1 MRTVPAVLIH
11 TIATGNP
18 HLSELEDEMT
28 GSLTTKHGKY
38 YVVVRVPDGTGGM
51 KAKWIPTGISSEGN
65 NKRKAQQKQLEILAE
80 LEHDKDL
87 VSGDMPFSTWLEQ
100 WMEIKRS
107 VVRQNTLECYRYYLD
122 KHIKP
127 YFDAKKLTLKAVTAQ
142 SIQDYYSLKLSE
154 GQSANTI
161 CKHNVI
167 IAGALREAK
176 RKKV

>member
-1 MRTVPAVLIH
+1 
-11 TIATGNP
+11 
-18 HLSELEDEMT
+18 
-28 GSLTTKHGKY
+28 
-38 YVVVRVPDGTGGM
+38 
-51 KAKWIPTGISSEGN
+51 
-65 NKRKAQQKQLEILAE
+65 
-80 LEHDKDL
+80 
-87 VSGDMPFSTWLEQ
+87 
-100 WMEIKRS
+100 MEIKRS